1 MHNIDRMCEKAS
13 PSPICPDNYALPMAS
28 APKKGAPRVPAPK
41 KARLSQSEATV
52 RMINATGQL
61 LLQHVPGDVTVARIC
76 EAAGVH
82 TDYVARYFGSREE
95 LMCQAIE
102 GAYLGYFLTSSEN
115 PHSRLEGIVKGE
127 GSFLLLTQKLFG
139 AMTYLLGC
147 GVSPERFH
155 GMQRL
160 SIDAAIAQSQN
171 PRTSDRTKS
180 NLVLIGFLIMQGM
193 STLGEVNGM
202 SELQRKD
209 VLDFINHLRVI
220 GENIQADLNWDKPVT
235 RKPRSR
241 TK

>member
-1 MHNIDRMCEKAS
+1 MHNIDRIEKTAGLS
-13 PSPICPDNYALPMAS
+13 HVWPDHYALPMAS
-28 APKKGAPRVPAPK
+28 APKKGAPRVPAPEK
-41 KARLSQSEATV
+41 TRLSKSEATV

-115 PHSRLEGIVKGE
+115 PHSRLAGLVKGE

-147 GVSPERFH
+147 GVSPERFQ
-155 GMQRL
+155 GMQKL

-171 PRTSDRTKS
+171 PRTSDRTKT

-202 SELQRKD
+202 SDSQRRD
-209 VLDFINHLRVI
+209 VLDFINNLRGV
-220 GENIQADLNWDKPVT
+220 GENIQAELKWDKPAT
-235 RKPRSR
+235 KKPRP
-241 TK
+241 KAK